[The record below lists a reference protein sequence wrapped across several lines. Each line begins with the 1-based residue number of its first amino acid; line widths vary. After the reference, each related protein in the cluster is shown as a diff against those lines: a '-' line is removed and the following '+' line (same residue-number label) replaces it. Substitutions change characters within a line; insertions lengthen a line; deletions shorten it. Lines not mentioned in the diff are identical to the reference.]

1 MKVKRNPDDRPL
13 TWHDLWFLEAAIS
26 LVIVGGVYVLIAQFV
41 ALLTPYLVIVIF
53 LGIAG
58 LGVVVMAL
66 YIVSHERR
74 LGRRKEL
81 IEPVSNIQDLT
92 TEQQHSIKW
101 DQWVKR
107 MYGKKQ
113 PTIHVVKATKIKH
126 DPTVSGK

>member
-1 MKVKRNPDDRPL
+1 MKIKRHPDDRPL

-26 LVIVGGVYVLIAQFV
+26 LVIVGGIYVLIAQFV
-41 ALLTPYLVIVIF
+41 AILTPYLVIVIF

-58 LGVVVMAL
+58 LGVVFMAL

-81 IEPVSNIQDLT
+81 VEPVSNIQDLT
-92 TEQQHSIKW
+92 TDQKHSIIW

-113 PTIHVVKATKIKH
+113 STIHVVKATKIKR
-126 DPTVSGK
+126 DPSISGK

>member
-1 MKVKRNPDDRPL
+1 MKVKRHPDDRPL

-26 LVIVGGVYVLIAQFV
+26 LVIVGGIYVLIAQFF

-53 LGIAG
+53 LGIVG
-58 LGVVVMAL
+58 LGVVFVAL

-92 TEQQHSIKW
+92 SEQKHSIKW

-113 PTIHVVKATKIKH
+113 PTIHVVKATKIKR
-126 DPTVSGK
+126 DPSASGK